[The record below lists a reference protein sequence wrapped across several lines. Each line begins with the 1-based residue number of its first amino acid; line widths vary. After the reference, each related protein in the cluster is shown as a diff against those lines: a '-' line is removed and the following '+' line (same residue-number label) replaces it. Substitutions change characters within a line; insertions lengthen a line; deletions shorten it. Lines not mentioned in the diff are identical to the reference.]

1 MQNGLP
7 AEKEAELRRIGSKH
21 ANVFRTRLGADPAV
35 DDKPVQILPDEEV
48 PPHRAKVRR
57 CRPPQLAFLVDKG
70 KELERLGVVGQ
81 NTNSRRASAP
91 HSVPT
96 SYAEGD
102 RLTADLR
109 QVHQRTE
116 PMVWPMK
123 DLESCTP
130 RLAAF
135 TWSAS
140 ADFSKC
146 YWQLALD
153 EDSQE
158 CQSFVAPDGVCPPRR
173 VLHGQVSATACAQAA
188 VRIMFQDLADKL
200 LGWLDGLL
208 LHCRD
213 VDGLRPVQE
222 TFLNGWAARGV
233 KLGAAQMDLCSQEAR
248 WCGRVVSK
256 DGVWLDPSS
265 LSALSAMQRPV
276 TGADLQQF
284 ACAQLSPATP
294 KIGAR
299 WRSYSTKYTN
309 APAAERGRGPP
320 R

>member
-21 ANVFRTRLGADPAV
+21 ADVFRTRLGADPAV
-35 DDKPVQILPDEEV
+35 YDKPVQILPEEEV

-57 CRPPQLAFLVDKG
+57 CRLLKLTFLADKV
-70 KELERLGVVGQ
+70 KEYERLGVVEQ

-96 SYAEGD
+96 SYAEAD
-102 RLTADLR
+102 RLTVDLR

-116 PMVWPMK
+116 PIAWPTT
-123 DLESCTP
+123 DVESCWH
-130 RLAAF
+130 RLAA
-135 TWSAS
+135 SACYAS

-146 YWQLALD
+146 NWPLALD

-158 CQSFVAPDGVCPPRR
+158 CQPFAAPDGVCPPRR
-173 VLHGQVSATACAQAA
+173 VLHGQVGATACAQAA
-188 VRIMFQDLADKL
+188 VRITFQGLADKL
-200 LGWLDGLL
+200 LSWLDGLL
-208 LHCRD
+208 LHCTD
-213 VDGLRPVQE
+213 VDGLHGVQE

-256 DGVWLDPSS
+256 DGVWLKPSS
-265 LSALSAMQRPV
+265 VSALAAMQPPV
-276 TGADLQQF
+276 TGADLQQLV
-284 ACAQLSPATP
+284 CAQLCPAMP
-294 KIGAR
+294 K
-299 WRSYSTKYTN
+299 K
-309 APAAERGRGPP
+309 
-320 R
+320 